1 MRKIFGDRA
10 HHPHHVIH
18 VGVDVEVRLPV
29 LLGGLQVA
37 DHKLTR
43 VLERR
48 TGVKQLLE
56 NLFRC
61 PYMILLGVCGH
72 VAGWYD
78 LQGGTHHN
86 TEVGHDTARGDNMYY
101 LLSKVIPHTFYHGNS
116 SPVGVAE
123 AEISVGQLVLP
134 VQNEVQQSSSAPP
147 SITTNLFVLNLIY
160 LAVSR

>member
-1 MRKIFGDRA
+1 MFRSAFLSCL
-10 HHPHHVIH
+10 
-18 VGVDVEVRLPV
+18 VGCRLQITSFPV
-29 LLGGLQVA
+29 SWKEEQES
-37 DHKLTR
+37 KL
-43 VLERR
+43 
-48 TGVKQLLE
+48 LLE

-86 TEVGHDTARGDNMYY
+86 TEVGHDAARGDNKYD
-101 LLSKVIPHTFYHGNS
+101 LLSIITSHIYHGNS

-134 VQNEVQQSSSAPP
+134 VQNEVQQSSSASPAVAANL
-147 SITTNLFVLNLIY
+147 SI
-160 LAVSR
+160 